1 MRRFLFTLTLLT
13 LAVGIAK
20 STPDLS
26 VLIQP
31 DNNLWLSEELNV
43 SLTCMDNNPNATIE
57 SAYLNVTGP
66 GGFFVYY
73 DMNENSY
80 GSYSKYIDDFN
91 QIGEYNVHIYCE
103 NNLTEVG
110 NEKLDI
116 KVSEFTVDIVE
127 MDPDPVYI
135 GDELE
140 VGIATKIDGEPHHY
154 QGINFNLKIGN
165 VEENFDASVPYRNG
179 LWEINIEPPES
190 IGTYDISVQAD
201 YDRTT
206 ASDEDEIEVKS
217 PLQFELLDVDKS
229 WIKEEDNITLTFQNS
244 YKGEPFTFT
253 ENNLKIKI
261 DSYNCEILDISGV
274 GTYSYVKIDTPDLS
288 PGTYNLRAELTYV
301 SGSDEFRKTETDKVS
316 YVVPVIGEIVD
327 PRDKAISTTIKFE
340 KADLTKSVGN
350 DGKGAYSSEIP
361 KGTYDIE
368 VDFPHS
374 NLLLEDVEVNS
385 FEDPIRYD
393 EITSGF
399 ELEGIGVNA
408 IFVYEIALDFD
419 EASLEMWYDDG
430 LVPDEERIM
439 VYRCQKWNF
448 GARTCNGDWK
458 EITANIDTIRN
469 EVSLDTITL
478 SAFLIGY
485 KKEMIIDSNIEEN
498 NYFLNDIVKVLGIV
512 EDENQK
518 AIENVKI
525 TGEVRGTDITFTTET
540 DSGGVFTKE
549 FQGPSTEGKFN
560 LILTADKSPYDEV
573 QQTLELEMLKSKR
586 LTLTVPNSLK
596 LEQGH
601 NANTE
606 FLLNNIGQT
615 DYYDLSLSLSGLS
628 SDFYEI
634 NISEIDEI
642 KAGEEKRIP
651 VVVSI
656 PESANEGRYTGT
668 VRLIGEDVNLEE
680 AFTLEV
686 QKEED
691 SNSQDGGFKFPS
703 AKIVVPN
710 FSWEILAVSVFGLF
724 SIGGAIW
731 FKKRKTS
738 QSKGRKEVKNMLLN
752 IRTEI
757 EKVNKTPQTQKK
769 DIEED
774 KKDNSDDSVFYAR

>member
-288 PGTYNLRAELTYV
+288 PGTYNLT
-301 SGSDEFRKTETDKVS
+301 
-316 YVVPVIGEIVD
+316 
-327 PRDKAISTTIKFE
+327 
-340 KADLTKSVGN
+340 
-350 DGKGAYSSEIP
+350 
-361 KGTYDIE
+361 
-368 VDFPHS
+368 
-374 NLLLEDVEVNS
+374 
-385 FEDPIRYD
+385 
-393 EITSGF
+393 
-399 ELEGIGVNA
+399 
-408 IFVYEIALDFD
+408 
-419 EASLEMWYDDG
+419 
-430 LVPDEERIM
+430 
-439 VYRCQKWNF
+439 
-448 GARTCNGDWK
+448 
-458 EITANIDTIRN
+458 
-469 EVSLDTITL
+469 
-478 SAFLIGY
+478 
-485 KKEMIIDSNIEEN
+485 
-498 NYFLNDIVKVLGIV
+498 
-512 EDENQK
+512 
-518 AIENVKI
+518 
-525 TGEVRGTDITFTTET
+525 
-540 DSGGVFTKE
+540 
-549 FQGPSTEGKFN
+549 
-560 LILTADKSPYDEV
+560 
-573 QQTLELEMLKSKR
+573 
-586 LTLTVPNSLK
+586 
-596 LEQGH
+596 
-601 NANTE
+601 
-606 FLLNNIGQT
+606 
-615 DYYDLSLSLSGLS
+615 
-628 SDFYEI
+628 
-634 NISEIDEI
+634 
-642 KAGEEKRIP
+642 
-651 VVVSI
+651 
-656 PESANEGRYTGT
+656 
-668 VRLIGEDVNLEE
+668 
-680 AFTLEV
+680 
-686 QKEED
+686 
-691 SNSQDGGFKFPS
+691 
-703 AKIVVPN
+703 
-710 FSWEILAVSVFGLF
+710 
-724 SIGGAIW
+724 
-731 FKKRKTS
+731 
-738 QSKGRKEVKNMLLN
+738 
-752 IRTEI
+752 
-757 EKVNKTPQTQKK
+757 
-769 DIEED
+769 
-774 KKDNSDDSVFYAR
+774 